1 MPLSP
6 EQKIMA
12 ERLAELLGQSTLDD
26 STKENII
33 ENLDKL
39 PEEDI
44 AKLIR
49 ALEAENDQIDKIAAD
64 MEAYLAAEE
73 TGGEQI
79 EKEQKNFVDQFTEK
93 MAQAL
98 DNQAQI
104 EELKESL

>member
-79 EKEQKNFVDQFTEK
+79 EKEEKNFVAQFTEK

>member
-64 MEAYLAAEE
+64 MEAYIAAEE
-73 TGGEQI
+73 TGWEQV